1 MVLAPVTKRVKW
13 VRPRRAALALALSV
27 ATLTGALALPAPAE
41 GQIAQILQA
50 VNSGGS
56 WIQLPVEGGRAS
68 YRSPAFPLAG
78 MAFDGCVKIWERHS
92 GSWTI
97 TARDAMGDARLD
109 VTTAPGEPVRFD
121 YKAGFQ
127 AQLEVDIEWSEPRD
141 TTLLVWVGVSASMTQ
156 DTGRDLCQPP
166 PG

>member
-1 MVLAPVTKRVKW
+1 MLGVAVT
-13 VRPRRAALALALSV
+13 ALSGV
-27 ATLTGALALPAPAE
+27 LALPAPAE
-41 GQIAQILQA
+41 GQIAQVLEA

-56 WIQLPVEGGRAS
+56 WIRLPVEGGHAS

-97 TARDAMGDARLD
+97 SARDAMGDARLD
-109 VTTAPGEPVRFD
+109 VTAAPGEPVRFD

-127 AQLEVDIEWSEPRD
+127 AQLEVDVEWSEPRD
-141 TTLLVWVGVSASMTQ
+141 TTLFVWVGVSTAMNQ
-156 DTGRDLCQPP
+156 DADRDICQPP

>member
-1 MVLAPVTKRVKW
+1 MLGLAVS
-13 VRPRRAALALALSV
+13 ALSGVV
-27 ATLTGALALPAPAE
+27 AFPASAE
-41 GQIAQILQA
+41 GQIAQVLKA

-97 TARDAMGDARLD
+97 SARDAMGDARLD
-109 VTTAPGEPVRFD
+109 VTAAPGEPVRFD

-141 TTLLVWVGVSASMTQ
+141 TTLFVWVGVSTAINQET
-156 DTGRDLCQPP
+156 DRDICQPP

>member
-1 MVLAPVTKRVKW
+1 VIQPVKW
-13 VRPRRAALALALSV
+13 PEPRGVAFALGVAVAALSA
-27 ATLTGALALPAPAE
+27 ALALPAPAE
-41 GQIAQILQA
+41 GQIAQVLKA

-56 WIQLPVEGGRAS
+56 WIQLPVEAGHAS

-97 TARDAMGDARLD
+97 SATDAMGDARLD
-109 VTTAPGEPVRFD
+109 VTAAPGEPVRFD

-141 TTLLVWVGVSASMTQ
+141 TTLFVWVGVSTAMNQ
-156 DTGRDLCQPP
+156 DPDRDICQPP

>member
-1 MVLAPVTKRVKW
+1 MAFALGLAV
-13 VRPRRAALALALSV
+13 AALS
-27 ATLTGALALPAPAE
+27 GALALPAPAE
-41 GQIAQILQA
+41 GQIAQVLKA

-56 WIQLPVEGGRAS
+56 WIQLPVEAGRAS
-68 YRSPAFPLAG
+68 YRSSAFPLAG
-78 MAFDGCVKIWERHS
+78 MAFDGCVRIWERHS

-97 TARDAMGDARLD
+97 SARDAMGDARLD

-127 AQLEVDIEWSEPRD
+127 AQLEVDVEWSEPRD
-141 TTLLVWVGVSASMTQ
+141 TTLFVWVGVSTAMNQ
-156 DTGRDLCQPP
+156 DADRDICQPP

>member
-1 MVLAPVTKRVKW
+1 MTQRVKRTRPQRAAFALGLALFVLA
-13 VRPRRAALALALSV
+13 
-27 ATLTGALALPAPAE
+27 GALALPTAAE
-41 GQIAQILQA
+41 GQIAQVLKA

-56 WIQLPVEGGRAS
+56 WIQLPVEAGRAS

-97 TARDAMGDARLD
+97 SARDAMGDARLD
-109 VTTAPGEPVRFD
+109 VTAAPGEPVRFD

-141 TTLLVWVGVSASMTQ
+141 TTLFVWVGVSAAMTQ
-156 DTGRDLCQPP
+156 DTGRDICQPP

>member
-1 MVLAPVTKRVKW
+1 MAFALGVAVT
-13 VRPRRAALALALSV
+13 ALS
-27 ATLTGALALPAPAE
+27 GALAVPTPAD
-41 GQIAQILQA
+41 GQIAQVLKA

-97 TARDAMGDARLD
+97 SARDAMGNARLD

-127 AQLEVDIEWSEPRD
+127 AQLEVDVEWSEPRD
-141 TTLLVWVGVSASMTQ
+141 TTLFVWVGVSTAMNP
-156 DTGRDLCQPP
+156 DTERDICQPP